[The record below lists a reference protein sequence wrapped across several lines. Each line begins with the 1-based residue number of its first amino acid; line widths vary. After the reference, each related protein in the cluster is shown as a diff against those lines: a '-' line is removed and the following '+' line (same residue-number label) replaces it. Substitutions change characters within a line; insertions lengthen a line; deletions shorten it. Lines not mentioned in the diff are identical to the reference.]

1 VLRPLLAELA
11 HRERTIFALRF
22 FRQLTQTQI
31 VEQVGI
37 SQMHISRVLSRTLA
51 FLQERIDRS
60 V

>member
-1 VLRPLLAELA
+1 MRAEPELVP
-11 HRERTIFALRF
+11 RERTIFALRL

-37 SQMHISRVLSRTLA
+37 SQMYVSRVLSRTLA

-60 V
+60 F